1 MSKNCSSK
9 KLRRNPRNL
18 RNACSAA
25 FIGCNGPL
33 AQPAGDCL
41 DAMDRWRSL
50 LVYQAASIFSAIL
63 FAITINA
70 MAATASAAEPI
81 KPMVY
86 FPVVS

>member
-1 MSKNCSSK
+1 MSKKCSAK
-9 KLRRNPRNL
+9 KLRRKPRNL

-25 FIGCNGPL
+25 FIECNGPL

-41 DAMDRWRSL
+41 NVMGRWRSL

-70 MAATASAAEPI
+70 MAATASVAEPI
-81 KPMVY
+81 KPMEY